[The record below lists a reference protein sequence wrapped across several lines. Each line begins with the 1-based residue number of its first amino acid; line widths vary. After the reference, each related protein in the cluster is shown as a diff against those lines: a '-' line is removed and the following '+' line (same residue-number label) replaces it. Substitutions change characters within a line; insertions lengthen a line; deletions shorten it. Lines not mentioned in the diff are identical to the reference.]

1 MSQAVTCTVSQIDD
15 IEKNHRCSGIC
26 MLLTS
31 IVCCNLP
38 IQFQPA
44 LDTDPLPPL
53 CYFAKSPPLK
63 EKKKRKKTTT
73 SLVPST
79 WCYPQA
85 MDVQCPSLVLVKHN
99 SDFSLRHCDIPLI
112 HYMLEVVNNIRTI
125 HVKQIKYVQTC
136 LLKGS
141 FLCRICHS
149 WHLLTTTCSYR
160 LERIQTS
167 PPHPVVQV
175 HSSWSSYT
183 ECIVQLTL
191 YIIILGQEDKSTY
204 IRKGKENQR
213 G

>member
-1 MSQAVTCTVSQIDD
+1 MLKDPLLKWISQAVTCTISQIDD

-26 MLLTS
+26 MLLTT

-38 IQFQPA
+38 IQVPYHRHA
-44 LDTDPLPPL
+44 TLLNPHPR
-53 CYFAKSPPLK
+53 K
-63 EKKKRKKTTT
+63 ETKRKKKKKENHYLTRALNMVL
-73 SLVPST
+73 SVGNG
-79 WCYPQA
+79 CA
-85 MDVQCPSLVLVKHN
+85 MSLVLVKHN

-112 HYMLEVVNNIRTI
+112 HYMLEVVNNIRTM

-136 LLKGS
+136 LLKRS

-183 ECIVQLTL
+183 EYIVQLTL
-191 YIIILGQEDKSTY
+191 YIMILG
-204 IRKGKENQR
+204 
-213 G
+213 